1 MQLLNGS
8 CNRFRFK
15 RLSLPVPLSSQ
26 ESKLFPEICQ
36 RRPDKSCGGG
46 RGLGRLPAMALYP
59 ISVKVT
65 PDPFVQD
72 KLG

>member
-1 MQLLNGS
+1 MQLLNGL

-15 RLSLPVPLSSQ
+15 RLSLPVPLSIQ
-26 ESKLFPEICQ
+26 ESKLVPENCQ

-46 RGLGRLPAMALYP
+46 RGLGRLPAMALHL
-59 ISVKVT
+59 ISIKVT
-65 PDPFVQD
+65 PDPFVQE

>member
-15 RLSLPVPLSSQ
+15 RLSLPVPLSIQ
-26 ESKLFPEICQ
+26 ESKLVPEKCQ
-36 RRPDKSCGGG
+36 RDLTKAEVGGG
-46 RGLGRLPAMALYP
+46 GGRLPAMALHP
-59 ISVKVT
+59 ISIKVT

>member
-15 RLSLPVPLSSQ
+15 RLSLPVTLSTQ
-26 ESKLFPEICQ
+26 ESTLVPEKCQ
-36 RRPDKSCGGG
+36 RDLTKSCGGG
-46 RGLGRLPAMALYP
+46 RGLRRFPAMALHS
-59 ISVKVT
+59 ISIKVT

>member
-1 MQLLNGS
+1 MQLLNCS

-15 RLSLPVPLSSQ
+15 RLSLPMPLSIQ
-26 ESKLFPEICQ
+26 ESKLVPENCE
-36 RRPDKSCGGG
+36 RRLDKSCGGG
-46 RGLGRLPAMALYP
+46 RGLGRLPVMALYP
-59 ISVKVT
+59 ISIKVT